1 MWTPERTVFDMGRSL
16 ILPVP
21 TGILQR
27 RLTEFAFDVVV
38 PAYGGVI
45 LNRALQWNWMAPNLM
60 VVAAGDRV
68 HLHVV
73 HGHNSVTKMWQ
84 PVVDGQTTFVLPSGE
99 NLRVRVA

>member
-1 MWTPERTVFDMGRSL
+1 MGRSL
-16 ILPVP
+16 ILPVS
-21 TGILQR
+21 TGILQP

-38 PAYGGVI
+38 PAYGGAI
-45 LNRALQWNWMAPNLM
+45 LNHDLKWWWMAPNFM
-60 VVAAGDRV
+60 VVAAGDRA

-73 HGHNSVTKMWQ
+73 HGHDSITEMWQ